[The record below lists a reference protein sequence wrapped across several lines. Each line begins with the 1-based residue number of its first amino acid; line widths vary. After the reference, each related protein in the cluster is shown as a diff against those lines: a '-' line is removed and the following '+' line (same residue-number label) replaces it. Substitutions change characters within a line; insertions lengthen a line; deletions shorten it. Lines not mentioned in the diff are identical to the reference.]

1 MTRHMVALGSS
12 FAAGPGLAPVVDR
25 LAGRSGENAS
35 HQIARA
41 LGARLTDASVSGAT
55 TDTILHTAQRVGP
68 KRFPPQ
74 ITAIQPGSD
83 ADLVTITAGG
93 NDLRYVGSLSAAAW
107 GSWLAARPLTR
118 ALGRRLQRTATQEPP
133 TQHDVDAA
141 ADGLAAIVRAVR
153 DRAPA
158 ARVLL
163 VDYLTIIG
171 TETTRSRLAP
181 FSDDQMTAF
190 RRIADQLRDAFTTAA
205 ARSGAE
211 LVDVAA
217 FRDQHAVG
225 SVDPWVQG
233 FTAFRKGD
241 AALFHPT
248 PAGMRAVRDA
258 VLAHLGA

>member
-25 LAGRSGENAS
+25 LAGRSGANAS

-55 TDTILHTAQRVGP
+55 TDTVLRTAQRVGP

-74 ITAIQPGSD
+74 IEAVRPDQD
-83 ADLVTITAGG
+83 VDLVTITAGG
-93 NDLRYVGSLSAAAW
+93 NDLRYVGSLSSAAW
-107 GSWLAARPLTR
+107 GSWLSARPLTR
-118 ALGRRLQRTATQEPP
+118 ALGRRLQRTATADPP
-133 TQHDVDAA
+133 TQRDVDAA
-141 ADGLAAIVRAVR
+141 TAGLVDIVRAVH

-171 TETTRSRLAP
+171 TATTRSRLAP
-181 FSDDQMTAF
+181 FSDDQMVAF
-190 RRIADQLRDAFTTAA
+190 RRTADQLRDAFAA
-205 ARSGAE
+205 AAAQSGAE
-211 LVDVAA
+211 LVDVAGMS
-217 FRDQHAVG
+217 DEHAVG
-225 SVDPWVQG
+225 SAEPWVQG

-248 PAGMRAVRDA
+248 PAGMRAVSDA
-258 VLAHLGA
+258 VLAHLRR